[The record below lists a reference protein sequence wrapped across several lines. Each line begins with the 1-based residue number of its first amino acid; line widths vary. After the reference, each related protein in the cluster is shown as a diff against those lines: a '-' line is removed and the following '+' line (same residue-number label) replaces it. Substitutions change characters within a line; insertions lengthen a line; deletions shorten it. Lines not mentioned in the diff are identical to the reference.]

1 MTVPRISQKRDS
13 SAIEHKAQRGF
24 LKLVQTVPIGLNETV
39 RAAPPKRVANAARR
53 DREHLTEGEIELLY
67 QAAKRYGRHGQRDA
81 LMIWMGFRHGLRV
94 GELVALRWTA
104 NIDFG
109 SGTIRVDRLKHC

>member
-1 MTVPRISQKRDS
+1 MIVPRMRQKRDS
-13 SAIEHKAQRGF
+13 AVQEHKARRGF
-24 LKLVQTVPIGLNETV
+24 LKLVATAPIGVNETV
-39 RAAPPKRVANAARR
+39 RPAPPKRVANAERR

-81 LMIWMGFRHGLRV
+81 LMIWMGYRHGLRV